1 MTTTTVNYRAAFEKA
16 VDTVRE
22 EGRYRIFRDIR
33 RKAGEFPR
41 ATWFKD
47 DNTEKAVSYTH
58 LTLPTKA

>member
-1 MTTTTVNYRAAFEKA
+1 MTRTPVNYRAAFEKA
-16 VDTVRE
+16 VETVRE

-47 DNTEKAVSYTH
+47 DNTEKEITVWCLSLIH
-58 LTLPTKA
+58 I

>member
-1 MTTTTVNYRAAFEKA
+1 MERKAVDYRAAFTKA
-16 VDTVRE
+16 VDTVRD

-47 DNTEKAVSYTH
+47 DNTEQDITVWC
-58 LTLPTKA
+58 